1 MAKRERLKR
10 LKRYAS
16 LRRASKPGLPPGT
29 LIADPSA
36 PRPHINLTGYGP
48 DTLVER
54 EIEDLDAI
62 TRAMAEFPVV
72 WVNVIGL
79 GDVGVIE
86 RIGKLFKLH
95 RLTLEDV
102 VNVDQRPKVEQY
114 DDYLFIVARMPN
126 LGERLST
133 EQFSMFLGA
142 KFVLT
147 FDERPGDC
155 LNPVR
160 ERLRNKRGRIR
171 AAGADYLA
179 YALLDAI
186 VDAYFPIIETY
197 GERLEVLEDATVRG
211 VERDTPARL
220 LMVRHDLLMFRRSTW
235 PLRDMLSSL
244 YRDETPL
251 MSADT
256 RVYVRDCYDHAIR
269 LLDVIE
275 TYREVTTGLMDLYM
289 SGQSNRMNEVM
300 KVLTMMATVFIP
312 LTFIAGVYGMNFN
325 TQNSPWNMPE
335 LEWYWGYPACLLV
348 MFVTAALLVYY
359 FYRKGWLT
367 RETNTLAG
375 AVATIEKNSTTKS
388 ENGKKTPTTAR

>member
-1 MAKRERLKR
+1 MAKRLKR
-10 LKRYAS
+10 LKRYVS
-16 LRRASKPGLPPGT
+16 RRRATKPGLPPGT
-29 LIADPSA
+29 LIVDPSA
-36 PRPHINLTGYGP
+36 PRPLINLTGYGP
-48 DTLVER
+48 ETLVER
-54 EIEDLDAI
+54 QIEDLDEI

-79 GDVGVIE
+79 GDVAIIE
-86 RIGKLFKLH
+86 QLGKLFKLH

-114 DDYLFIVARMPN
+114 DAYLFIVARMPT
-126 LGERLST
+126 LAERLST
-133 EQFSMFLGA
+133 EQFSMFLGSN
-142 KFVLT
+142 FVLT
-147 FDERPGDC
+147 FDEHPGDC
-155 LNPVR
+155 LKPVR

-171 AAGADYLA
+171 DVGADYLA

-186 VDAYFPIIETY
+186 VDAYFPIVETY

-220 LMVRHDLLMFRRSTW
+220 LMVRHDLLMFRRATW

-251 MSADT
+251 LSADT
-256 RVYVRDCYDHAIR
+256 RVYIRDCYDHSIR

-312 LTFIAGVYGMNFN
+312 LTFIAGIYGMNFN
-325 TQNSPWNMPE
+325 TQKSPLNMPE

-348 MFVTAALLVYY
+348 MAVTAALLVYY

-375 AVATIEKNSTTKS
+375 AVAMIEKSSATRS
-388 ENGKKTPTTAR
+388 ENGNKAPTAPR

>member
-16 LRRASKPGLPPGT
+16 RRRVTKPGLPPGT
-29 LIADPSA
+29 LIVDPTA
-36 PRPHINLTGYGP
+36 PRPNINLIAYGP
-48 DTLVER
+48 DTMVER
-54 EIEDLDAI
+54 EIEDLDEI

-72 WVNVIGL
+72 WVNVVGL

-86 RIGKLFKLH
+86 RLGKLFKLH

-114 DDYLFIVARMPN
+114 EDCLFIVARMPT
-126 LGERLST
+126 LDERLST
-133 EQFSMFLGA
+133 EQFSMFLGP

-155 LNPVR
+155 LKPVR
-160 ERLRNKRGRIR
+160 ERLRSKRGRIR
-171 AAGADYLA
+171 DAAADYLA
-179 YALLDAI
+179 YALLDTI

-197 GERLEVLEDATVRG
+197 GERLEVLEDAVVRG
-211 VERDTPARL
+211 VGRDTPARL
-220 LMVRHDLLMFRRSTW
+220 LTVRHDLLMFRRATW

-251 MSADT
+251 MSAET
-256 RVYVRDCYDHAIR
+256 RVYVRDCYDHSIR

-289 SGQSNRMNEVM
+289 SGVSNRMNEIM
-300 KVLTMMATVFIP
+300 KVLTMMSTVFIP
-312 LTFIAGVYGMNFN
+312 LTFIAGIYGMNFN
-325 TQNSPWNMPE
+325 TQKSPWNMPE
-335 LEWYWGYPACLLV
+335 LEWYWGYPACLLI
-348 MFVTAALLVYY
+348 MAVTAAFLGYY

-367 RETNTLAG
+367 GDSHNFADVANRMQKEASR
-375 AVATIEKNSTTKS
+375 AVDAADVK
-388 ENGKKTPTTAR
+388 R